1 MTRTSRIGYPG
12 ISSMRP
18 EVKEPDGDAFLETF
32 HRARERQDLTPG
44 DALWSQADA
53 AFALRSFWRSKTASE
68 LAAANGLSPS
78 YIRQLIRT
86 ADAFPPNIRRHDL
99 SFTHHKLAAMTDAPA
114 RWLAL
119 AAANGWSKREM
130 AEAIRVD
137 RHGARQPPT

>member
-1 MTRTSRIGYPG
+1 MTSRNEYPG
-12 ISSMRP
+12 ISSDVRP
-18 EVKEPDGDAFLETF
+18 KVRGPDDDAFVETF
-32 HRARERQDLTPG
+32 RRARVRQDLTPA
-44 DALWSQADA
+44 DALWEQADA
-53 AFALRSFWRSKTASE
+53 AFALRSLWRSKTASE

-86 ADAFPPNIRRHDL
+86 ADAFPLNIRRRDL

-137 RHGARQPPT
+137 RHGAPQPPT